1 MKNAIIVIV
10 GCLVFCNLAQA
21 QEQLRQLKGDGH
33 ELGETAEQFYS
44 EGHAGDMLRACQAG
58 DWKSVTQ
65 MSKDAGRSSK
75 IHAKEICAK
84 QVDARQQAT
93 SGARLEYE
101 GSTDKY
107 TMRTVKFTF
116 DGGHLVKMDMVYKA
130 PIANVQGYHP
140 KSFAELFA
148 GLQEAYGAPT
158 KTSIESVFN
167 AYGVRSE
174 AHRAIW
180 MGKENVILI
189 IEQPGED
196 GWTEIVAATLAEHN
210 REAQAPKTSNPLQ

>member
-1 MKNAIIVIV
+1 MKNTILLIV
-10 GCLVFCNLAQA
+10 GCLVLCNLVHA

-33 ELGETAEQFYS
+33 VLGETAEQFYS
-44 EGHAGDMLRACQAG
+44 EGHAGDMLRACEAG
-58 DWKSVTQ
+58 DWKSVSHI
-65 MSKDAGRSSK
+65 SKEAGHSSK
-75 IHAKEICAK
+75 INAKDICAT

-101 GSTDKY
+101 GGTDKY
-107 TMRTVKFTF
+107 AMRTDKFTF

-158 KTSIESVFN
+158 KTSIEPVLN
-167 AYGVRSE
+167 AYGVRSD

-180 MGKENVILI
+180 IGEENVINI
-189 IEQPGED
+189 IERPGED
-196 GWTEIVAATLAEHN
+196 GWTEIVAATLAEYN
-210 REAQAPKTSNPLQ
+210 REAQAPKTMNPLH